1 MGSGLGSTAGAIP
14 SSGGGGGGGGGGG
27 AGGPS
32 GDFALVLMSLPNA
45 GGRVKKGDPV
55 AEFDRVSMLNR
66 IDDYKDSVIQTEASI
81 RNKQA
86 TLAVADEAHK
96 QQVKVAKADMEKA
109 KLDLQTLAVVSDI
122 DAEKL
127 KLAAE
132 ETEARYKQLLKEV
145 PLLATSQK
153 ADLRGV
159 ELTRDQ
165 SKIELQKSISNADRM
180 ILKAPMDG
188 IVVMQSIRRGM
199 EFGQAKV
206 GDTIYPGQ
214 GFMQIVDPSSM
225 VMNATINQVDAEL
238 LRIGMRAL
246 VHLDAYPGVELP
258 AHVFAIGA
266 VPVAGRRPN
275 FMREIPVRL
284 KLEKMDSR
292 VVPDLSAS
300 ADVTLDSEQQAALAP
315 LASIIQDGPAAKPFV
330 LVRSAAGW
338 QKREV
343 ELGLKN
349 NVFVAVH
356 SGLASGD
363 VVALDIPPEGG
374 AQQTEPRAPASGPP
388 L

>member
-1 MGSGLGSTAGAIP
+1 
-14 SSGGGGGGGGGGG
+14 
-27 AGGPS
+27 
-32 GDFALVLMSLPNA
+32 MSLPNA

-81 RNKQA
+81 RNKKA
-86 TLAVADEAHK
+86 TLAVSDEAHK
-96 QQVKVAKADMEKA
+96 QQVRAAKADMEKA
-109 KLDLQTLAVVSDI
+109 KLDLQTIEVVSDI

-132 ETEARYKQLLKEV
+132 ETEAHYKQLLKEI
-145 PLLATSQK
+145 PLLAASQK

-199 EFGQAKV
+199 EYGQSKV

-238 LRIGMRAL
+238 LRIGMKATVR
-246 VHLDAYPGVELP
+246 LDAYPGMELP
-258 AHVFAIGA
+258 AHVFSIGA

-275 FMREIPVRL
+275 FMREIPIRL
-284 KLEKMDSR
+284 KLDKMDSR

-300 ADVTLDSEQQAALAP
+300 AEVILQSEQQATLAP
-315 LASIIQDGPAAKPFV
+315 LASIFQDGPAAKPFV
-330 LVRSAAGW
+330 LVRSANGW

-349 NVFVAVH
+349 GVFVAVR
-356 SGLASGD
+356 SGLSKGD
-363 VVALDIPPEGG
+363 VVALEAPPE
-374 AQQTEPRAPASGPP
+374 PR
-388 L
+388 

>member
-1 MGSGLGSTAGAIP
+1 
-14 SSGGGGGGGGGGG
+14 
-27 AGGPS
+27 
-32 GDFALVLMSLPNA
+32 MSLPNA

-66 IDDYKDSVIQTEASI
+66 IDDYKDTVIQTEASI
-81 RNKQA
+81 RNKKA

-96 QQVKVAKADMEKA
+96 QQVTVAKADMEKA
-109 KLDLQTLAVVSDI
+109 KLDLQTLEVVSDI

-132 ETEARYKQLLKEV
+132 ETEAHYKQLLKEI
-145 PLLATSQK
+145 PLLATSQT

-159 ELTRDQ
+159 ELTRDE
-165 SKIELQKSISNADRM
+165 SKIELQKAVSNADRM

-188 IVVMQSIRRGM
+188 IAVMQSIRRGM

-238 LRIGMRAL
+238 LRIGMKAVVR
-246 VHLDAYPGVELP
+246 LDAYPGVELP

-266 VPVAGRRPN
+266 VPVPGRRPN

-284 KLEKMDSR
+284 KLDKTDSR
-292 VVPDLSAS
+292 MVPDLSAS
-300 ADVTLDSEQQAALAP
+300 ADVTLDSEHQAAMAP
-315 LASIIQDGPAAKPFV
+315 LASIIQEGPAAKPFV
-330 LVRSAAGW
+330 FVRSATGW

-349 NVFVAVH
+349 NISVAVR
-356 SGLASGD
+356 SGLSTGD
-363 VVALDIPPEGG
+363 VVALDAPS
-374 AQQTEPRAPASGPP
+374 EPRASASGPP

>member
-1 MGSGLGSTAGAIP
+1 MI
-14 SSGGGGGGGGGGG
+14 
-27 AGGPS
+27 
-32 GDFALVLMSLPNA
+32 LMSLPNA

-55 AEFDRVSMLNR
+55 AEFDRVYMLNR

-81 RNKQA
+81 RNKMA
-86 TLAVADEAHK
+86 TLAVADEAHR
-96 QQVKVAKADMEKA
+96 QQVRAAKADMEKA
-109 KLDLQTLAVVSDI
+109 KLDLQTLSVVSDI

-132 ETEARYKQLLKEV
+132 ETEARYKQLLKEI
-145 PLLATSQK
+145 PLLAKSQK

-188 IVVMQSIRRGM
+188 LVVMQSIRRGM
-199 EFGQAKV
+199 EFGQARP

-225 VMNATINQVDAEL
+225 VMNASVNQVDTEL
-238 LRIGMRAL
+238 LRIGMKAIVR
-246 VHLDAYPGVELP
+246 LDAYPGVELP
-258 AHVFAIGA
+258 AHVFSIGA

-284 KLEKMDSR
+284 KLDKMDPR
-292 VVPDLSAS
+292 VVPDLTAS
-300 ADVTLDSEQQAALAP
+300 ADVTLDVERQATLAP
-315 LASIIQDGPAAKPFV
+315 LASIFQDGSAKPVVF
-330 LVRSAAGW
+330 VRSADGW

-343 ELGLKN
+343 ELGMRN
-349 NVFVAVH
+349 NLAVAVR
-356 SGLASGD
+356 SGLSKGD
-363 VVALDIPPEGG
+363 VVALDTPIEGKPP
-374 AQQTEPRAPASGPP
+374 S
-388 L
+388 

>member
-1 MGSGLGSTAGAIP
+1 MGPG
-14 SSGGGGGGGGGGG
+14 
-27 AGGPS
+27 
-32 GDFALVLMSLPNA
+32 GDFSLVLLSLPNA

-66 IDDYKDSVIQTEASI
+66 IDDYKATVVQTEASI
-81 RNKQA
+81 RNKTA
-86 TLAVADEAHK
+86 SLAVSDEAHK
-96 QQVKVAKADMEKA
+96 QQVRAAKADMDKA
-109 KLDLQTLAVVSDI
+109 KLDLQTLEVISDI
-122 DAEKL
+122 DAERL

-132 ETEARYKQLLKEV
+132 ETEARYKQLLKEI

-165 SKIELQKSISNADRM
+165 SKIELQKSVSNADRM
-180 ILKAPMDG
+180 VLKAPMDG

-199 EFGQAKV
+199 EFGQVKP

-214 GFMQIVDPSSM
+214 GFMQIVDPRSM
-225 VMNATINQVDAEL
+225 VMNATINQVDSEL
-238 LRIGMRAL
+238 LRIGMKAKVR
-246 VHLDAYPGVELP
+246 LDAYPGIELA
-258 AHVFAIGA
+258 AHVYSIGA

-284 KLEKMDSR
+284 KLDQMDPR

-300 ADVTLDSEQQAALAP
+300 ADVTLDSQQQATLAP
-315 LASIIQDGPAAKPFV
+315 LASIFQDGPAAKPFV
-330 LVRSAAGW
+330 FVRSANGW

-349 NVFVAVH
+349 NISVAIRA
-356 SGLASGD
+356 GLGKGD
-363 VVALDIPPEGG
+363 VVALETPPS
-374 AQQTEPRAPASGPP
+374 EPRASANGPT

>member
-1 MGSGLGSTAGAIP
+1 
-14 SSGGGGGGGGGGG
+14 
-27 AGGPS
+27 
-32 GDFALVLMSLPNA
+32 MSLPNA

-81 RNKQA
+81 RNKKA

-109 KLDLQTLAVVSDI
+109 KLDLQTLEVVSAI

-132 ETEARYKQLLKEV
+132 ETEAHYKQLLKEI
-145 PLLATSQK
+145 PLLVTSQT

-159 ELTRDQ
+159 ELTRDE
-165 SKIELQKSISNADRM
+165 SKIELQKAVSNADRM

-188 IVVMQSIRRGM
+188 IAVMQSIRRGM

-238 LRIGMRAL
+238 LRIGMKAV
-246 VHLDAYPGVELP
+246 VHLDAYPGIELP

-284 KLEKMDSR
+284 KLDKMDSR
-292 VVPDLSAS
+292 IVPDLSAS

-315 LASIIQDGPAAKPFV
+315 LGSVFQDGPAAKPFV
-330 LVRSAAGW
+330 FVRSTNGW

-343 ELGLKN
+343 ELGLRN
-349 NVFVAVH
+349 NTSVAVR
-356 SGLASGD
+356 SGLANGD
-363 VVALDIPPEGG
+363 VVALDPPS
-374 AQQTEPRAPASGPP
+374 EPHASASGPP

>member
-1 MGSGLGSTAGAIP
+1 
-14 SSGGGGGGGGGGG
+14 
-27 AGGPS
+27 
-32 GDFALVLMSLPNA
+32 
-45 GGRVKKGDPV
+45 
-55 AEFDRVSMLNR
+55 
-66 IDDYKDSVIQTEASI
+66 
-81 RNKQA
+81 
-86 TLAVADEAHK
+86 
-96 QQVKVAKADMEKA
+96 MEKA
-109 KLDLQTLAVVSDI
+109 KLDLQTVEVVSDI

-132 ETEARYKQLLKEV
+132 ETEAHYKQLLKEI
-145 PLLATSQK
+145 PLLAASQK

-199 EFGQAKV
+199 EYGQSKV

-238 LRIGMRAL
+238 LRIGMKATVR
-246 VHLDAYPGVELP
+246 LDAYPGMELP
-258 AHVFAIGA
+258 AHVFSIGA

-275 FMREIPVRL
+275 FMREIPIRL
-284 KLEKMDSR
+284 KLDKMDSR

-300 ADVTLDSEQQAALAP
+300 AEVILQSEQQATLAP
-315 LASIIQDGPAAKPFV
+315 LASIFQDGPAAKPFV
-330 LVRSAAGW
+330 LVRSANGW

-349 NVFVAVH
+349 GVFVAVR
-356 SGLASGD
+356 SGLSKGD
-363 VVALDIPPEGG
+363 VVALEAPPE
-374 AQQTEPRAPASGPP
+374 PR
-388 L
+388 

>member
-1 MGSGLGSTAGAIP
+1 
-14 SSGGGGGGGGGGG
+14 
-27 AGGPS
+27 
-32 GDFALVLMSLPNA
+32 MSLPNA

-66 IDDYKDSVIQTEASI
+66 IDDYKDAVIQTEASI
-81 RNKQA
+81 RNKLA

-109 KLDLQTLAVVSDI
+109 KLDLQTLSVVSDI

-132 ETEARYKQLLKEV
+132 ETEAHYKQLLKEV

-159 ELTRDQ
+159 ELTRDE
-165 SKIELQKSISNADRM
+165 SKIELQKSVSNAERM

-199 EFGQAKV
+199 EFGQAKE

-284 KLEKMDSR
+284 KLDKMDSR
-292 VVPDLSAS
+292 MVPDLSAS

-315 LASIIQDGPAAKPFV
+315 LAAITQDGPASKPFV
-330 LVRSAAGW
+330 LVRSTTGW
-338 QKREV
+338 QKRDV
-343 ELGLKN
+343 ELGLRN

-356 SGLASGD
+356 SGLAKGD
-363 VVALDIPPEGG
+363 VVALD
-374 AQQTEPRAPASGPP
+374 ASEPRASASGP